1 MAIAETRST
10 DRQEARKRRKII
22 IFTVEI
28 CVILVMLGV
37 LWLVMKTPSEGPS
50 RVVIDPGNLFINEEV
65 QKKKEEDEE
74 SPMLGYMN
82 VALFGVD
89 AKTDKQLYKD
99 SRSDSMMIA
108 SINLDTGDIKLVSIY
123 RDTLLDLG
131 DLGVSYNSK
140 KEKNIIDNKT
150 PEDLSDDI
158 FQKCNAAYS
167 YGGAE
172 QALKMLNMNLDMD
185 IETFV
190 TVGYKGLSKVVD
202 GLGGVWLDVD
212 ETELLHINNYQMDV
226 AKVLKCEYTPVTITG
241 YQKLDGLQATAYCRI
256 RYGGGG
262 DFKRTSRQREVL
274 KAIEKEAKNTDLAT
288 LTKIFVSCMDEKIIY
303 TNISN
308 EQILKLLGNIAKYS
322 IVEEGGFP
330 NEDKRVVKNIDQL
343 RGNLIGS
350 SVISDSLEENVAWL
364 HQFLFGD
371 EDYAVTD
378 RVKEISKTIA
388 DETAKYVNSN

>member
-1 MAIAETRST
+1 MAVAGTKSTRQ
-10 DRQEARKRRKII
+10 QEARKKRKII
-22 IFTVEI
+22 IFAFEI
-28 CVILVMLGV
+28 CLILVMLGV
-37 LWLVMKTPSEGPS
+37 LVLVMMTPSEGPS
-50 RVVIDPGNLFINEEV
+50 RVVIDPAKVFISDDIKNE
-65 QKKKEEDEE
+65 KDEGE

-89 AKTDKQLYKD
+89 AKTDSQLYKG

-108 SINLDTGDIKLVSIY
+108 SINLDTGDIKLVSVY

-131 DLGVSYNSK
+131 DLGVYYDDK
-140 KEKNIIDNKT
+140 KNKKIQDNNT
-150 PEDLSDDI
+150 LEDLSDDI

-190 TVGYKGLSKVVD
+190 TVGYKGLRMVVD

-226 AKVLKCEYTPVTITG
+226 ANVLKCDYTPVTITG

-256 RYGGGG
+256 RYGGGD

-274 KAIEKEAKNTDLAT
+274 KAIEKEAKNADLAT
-288 LTKIFVSCMDEKIIY
+288 LTKIFTKCMDEKIIY

-308 EQILKLLGNIAKYS
+308 EQILELLSNITKYS

-330 NEDKRVVKNIDQL
+330 NEDNRVVVNIDQM
-343 RGNLIGS
+343 RGNIVGS
-350 SVISDSLEENVAWL
+350 SVVPKSLEENVVWL
-364 HQFLFGD
+364 HRFLFDD
-371 EDYAVTD
+371 ETYTVTD

-388 DETAKYVNSN
+388 DETATYVNSRK

>member
-1 MAIAETRST
+1 MAAAGTKGVTQKETR
-10 DRQEARKRRKII
+10 KKRKII
-22 IFTVEI
+22 IFTLEI
-28 CVILVMLGV
+28 CLILVMLGV
-37 LWLVMKTPSEGPS
+37 LWVVMQTPSEGPS
-50 RVVIDPGNLFINEEV
+50 RVVLPDNVFISEEI
-65 QKKKEEDEE
+65 KKEKEDGE
-74 SPMLGYMN
+74 SHMLGYMN

-89 AKTDKQLYKD
+89 ARTDNELYKS

-108 SINLDTGDIKLVSIY
+108 SINLDTGDIKLVSVY

-131 DLGVSYNSK
+131 DLGIHYDEK
-140 KEKNIIDNKT
+140 KVKDIRDNQT

-190 TVGYKGLSKVVD
+190 TVGYKGLRTVID

-212 ETELLHINNYQMDV
+212 ETELLHINSYQMDV

-288 LTKIFVSCMDEKIIY
+288 LTKIFTKCMDEKFIY

-308 EQILKLLGNIAKYS
+308 GQILELLANITKYS

-330 NEDKRVVKNIDQL
+330 KEDSRTLVSIDKIRESL
-343 RGNLIGS
+343 VGS
-350 SVISDSLEENVAWL
+350 AVIPTSLEDNVVWL
-364 HQFLFGD
+364 HKFLFGD
-371 EDYAVTD
+371 EGYTVTS
-378 RVKEISKTIA
+378 RVREISKTIA
-388 DETAKYVNSN
+388 DETVKYVESNQ